1 MSRGNAPFSAVDEA
15 AIKAIAAANKVTN
28 DALAELTRA
37 IAAQPD
43 RPQRQN
49 RSYRLTNM
57 THGADGEMTGD
68 MEYSDGRVRRFRFA
82 RGDDGEIDGEI
93 EDIDP
98 VGPAVDAGPASETA
112 PGGLADIF
120 GSIEADH
127 G

>member
-1 MSRGNAPFSAVDEA
+1 MSRANSPLSAVDEA

-49 RSYRLTNM
+49 RSYRLTNV
-57 THGADGEMTGD
+57 TKGVGGEMTGD

-82 RGDDGEIDGEI
+82 RCDDGEIDGEI
-93 EDIDP
+93 EDFDREADAT
-98 VGPAVDAGPASETA
+98 PAPTTEAAPE
-112 PGGLADIF
+112 PGGEFAGVF
-120 GSIEADH
+120 GSLE